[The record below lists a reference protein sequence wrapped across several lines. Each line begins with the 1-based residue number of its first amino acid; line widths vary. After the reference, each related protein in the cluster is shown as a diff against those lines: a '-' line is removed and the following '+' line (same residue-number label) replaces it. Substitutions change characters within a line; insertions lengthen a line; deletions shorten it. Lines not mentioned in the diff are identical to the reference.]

1 MKPTLRAIINDQE
14 LHGSTMTSIYG
25 SANDNSTI
33 KTFKQVG
40 YAISIYFLLL
50 TLAIYC
56 VIKEVRV
63 VSLKKICHITF
74 NIKLYLFTS
83 NIFRSLVE
91 KWSCSWLSAWFVS
104 TYACLQEHL
113 RLNPKNWMVSL

>member
-1 MKPTLRAIINDQE
+1 MKPTLRAIINDQK

-25 SANDNSTI
+25 SASDNSTI

-40 YAISIYFLLL
+40 YAISIFFLLL

-63 VSLKKICHITF
+63 VSLEKIIPYQFQYKIITF
-74 NIKLYLFTS
+74 HFKHF
-83 NIFRSLVE
+83 
-91 KWSCSWLSAWFVS
+91 
-104 TYACLQEHL
+104 
-113 RLNPKNWMVSL
+113 

>member
-25 SANDNSTI
+25 SASDNSTI

-40 YAISIYFLLL
+40 YAISIFFLLL
-50 TLAIYC
+50 TLTIYC

-63 VSLKKICHITF
+63 VSLEIIIPHQFQYQIITF
-74 NIKLYLFTS
+74 HFKHF
-83 NIFRSLVE
+83 
-91 KWSCSWLSAWFVS
+91 
-104 TYACLQEHL
+104 
-113 RLNPKNWMVSL
+113 

>member
-25 SANDNSTI
+25 SASDNSTI

-50 TLAIYC
+50 TLAIYL

-63 VSLKKICHITF
+63 VSLKRIIPYQFQYQIITF
-74 NIKLYLFTS
+74 HFKHF
-83 NIFRSLVE
+83 
-91 KWSCSWLSAWFVS
+91 
-104 TYACLQEHL
+104 
-113 RLNPKNWMVSL
+113 